1 MLKFYPDRPTPR
13 FARLLADLGIA
24 IWTAVWVAAGMAVYR
39 LVTALW
45 VVSDA
50 ITGTGRTFNSW
61 LREFRGAIPR
71 NVPFISSYLSST
83 ADALQKHTGD
93 PLIRTGAQAHDS
105 IHNFAV
111 ALGVLT
117 AAPPILIVTGLYL
130 LWRWRDAR
138 EMGAALAFVR
148 AAERSGMEEQARAVL
163 AFRAVATLSFRR
175 LMRASR
181 DPVSDLAEHRYDA
194 LAAEMLRTAGL
205 ESFRL
210 YRRGP
215 PRLEEG
221 PPSAEPPRLQAAR
234 PPEVGD
240 HGHQEHQEGRRADAE
255 VGRFGPG

>member
-13 FARLLADLGIA
+13 FARLLLDLGA
-24 IWTAVWVAAGMAVYR
+24 VIWTAVWIAIGWAVYR

-50 ITGTGRTFNSW
+50 IAGTGHTFNSW
-61 LREFRGAIPR
+61 LSAIKGAVPR
-71 NVPFISSYLSST
+71 NVPILGSYLSST

-93 PLIRTGAQAHDS
+93 PLIQTGAQAHDS
-105 IHNFAV
+105 IQNVAV
-111 ALGVLT
+111 ALGVIT

-148 AAERSGMEEQARAVL
+148 ASERSGREEQARAVL

-175 LMRASR
+175 LMRVSR
-181 DPVSDLAEHRYDA
+181 DPVGDLAEHRYDA
-194 LAAEMLRTAGL
+194 LASEMLRSAGL

-215 PRLEEG
+215 NQIGERPSPTV
-221 PPSAEPPRLQAAR
+221 PPPLQAPS
-234 PPEVGD
+234 PPEVS
-240 HGHQEHQEGRRADAE
+240 HERHEQHQEGGRSDAE
-255 VGRFGPG
+255 IGRFRPR